1 MTIELF
7 SIVNRLVN
15 RLEIKL
21 NIGSIKG
28 IVLLLQNVSRMYQ
41 YVLELVE
48 GLDNLLANLS

>member
-1 MTIELF
+1 MELF

>member
-28 IVLLLQNVSRMYQ
+28 IVLLLQNVSRMDQ
-41 YVLELVE
+41 YVLELAE

>member
-7 SIVNRLVN
+7 SIINRLVN

-28 IVLLLQNVSRMYQ
+28 IVLLLQNVSRMDQ
-41 YVLELVE
+41 YVLELVK